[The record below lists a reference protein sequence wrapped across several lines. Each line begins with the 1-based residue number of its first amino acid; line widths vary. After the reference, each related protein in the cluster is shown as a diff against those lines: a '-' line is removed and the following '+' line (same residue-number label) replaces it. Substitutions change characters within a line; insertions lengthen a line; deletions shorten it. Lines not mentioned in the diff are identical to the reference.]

1 MIISKVGETMAE
13 GKGAGVPGRK
23 CVGVGRVGDGVDG
36 GGCYEIGCSV
46 KRSAIVVMISDD
58 GLI

>member
-1 MIISKVGETMAE
+1 MAE